1 MNYNIIHD
9 RIKCTRHL
17 SFGKIDSMVILFF
30 IIYVGRKMRI
40 PQDFLRGVDRYYE
53 QIKIDGG
60 RI

>member
-9 RIKCTRHL
+9 KIKCTSHL
-17 SFGKIDSMVILFF
+17 SFGKIDSMVILIFYY
-30 IIYVGRKMRI
+30 IGRIMRI
-40 PQDFLRGVDRYYE
+40 PQDFLRGVDRYYK